1 MPYCSQ
7 CGVEVHPNTEK
18 CPLCEAP
25 IQKFFEDKHPERNYP
40 EEAAPTAPLP
50 PLSMREKLRIARGIS
65 VIVFLIP
72 ILFSTTI
79 DFFIN
84 RGMTWSAYVISSLV
98 GVLLITLTAL
108 FFPKRSGLVNLLTHS
123 IALLVCSMLNVL
135 TGFHYPWSI
144 QLALPI
150 LFSSWLITQGIL
162 EVAKQRKGHLLSA
175 AILLG
180 LGLLCLVVD
189 LVISLMAGNSPI
201 LGWSLIVISALVPT
215 SLLLLYLYSARFRE
229 SKFRRF
235 FHL

>member
-7 CGVEVHPNTEK
+7 CGVEVHLKTEK

-25 IQKFFEDKHPERNYP
+25 IQKLFEDPHPERNYP
-40 EEAAPTAPLP
+40 EEAAPTSPLP

-84 RGMTWSAYVISSLV
+84 KGITWSAYVITSLI

-108 FFPKRSGLVNLLTHS
+108 FLPRRNGLVNLLTH
-123 IALLVCSMLNVL
+123 IITLIVCCMLNVL
-135 TGFHYPWSI
+135 TGLQYPWALH
-144 QLALPI
+144 LALPI
-150 LFSSWLITQGIL
+150 LFSSWIITQSIL
-162 EVAKQRKGHLLSA
+162 KVAKQRKGHLLAS

-180 LGLLCLVVD
+180 LGLLCLVID
-189 LVISLMAGNSPI
+189 FVINLMAGHSSL
-201 LGWSLIVISALVPT
+201 LGWSLIVISALIPT
-215 SLLLLYLYSARFRE
+215 SLLLLYLYSTQFRK

-235 FHL
+235 IHL

>member
-7 CGVEVHPNTEK
+7 CGVEVHPNTEN

-25 IQKFFEDKHPERNYP
+25 IQKLFEDKHPERNYP
-40 EEAAPTAPLP
+40 EEAAASSPLP
-50 PLSMREKLRIARGIS
+50 PLSLREKLRIARGIS

-84 RGMTWSAYVISSLV
+84 RGISWSAYVISSLV
-98 GVLLITLTAL
+98 GVLLITLSAL
-108 FFPKRSGLVNLLTHS
+108 FLPKRSGLVNMLTHL
-123 IALLVCSMLNVL
+123 IALAVCCMLNVL
-135 TGFHYPWSI
+135 TGFHYPWSL

-150 LFSSWLITQGIL
+150 LSTSWLITQGIIK
-162 EVAKQRKGHLLSA
+162 VARQRKGHLLAA

-189 LVISLMAGNSPI
+189 MVINLMAGQSPL
-201 LGWSLIVISALVPT
+201 LGWSLIVISALIPT
-215 SLLLLYLYSARFRE
+215 SLLLLYLYSARFRK

-235 FHL
+235 IHL